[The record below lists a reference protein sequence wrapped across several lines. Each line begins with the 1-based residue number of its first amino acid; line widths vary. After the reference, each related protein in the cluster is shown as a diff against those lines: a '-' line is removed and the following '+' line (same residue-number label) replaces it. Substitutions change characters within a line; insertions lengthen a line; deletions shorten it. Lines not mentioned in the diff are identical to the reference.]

1 MGGGILPVS
10 LQNGHLYF
18 LLGKERGSN
27 EWSDFGGSKEKG
39 EIPFQTAMREGTE
52 ELSGFFGSQHHLEKE
67 VKENMV
73 AKLEAQNKTYTSFV
87 FLTNYDPNLPKYF
100 NNNFRFMKKMAPEV
114 VKSKNGLFEK
124 SEIKWV
130 RQDRLNNS
138 GMRYRQFFYNG
149 IVTQIKK
156 IKI

>member
-52 ELSGFFGSQHHLEKE
+52 ELCGFLGHNTILKRRS
-67 VKENMV
+67 
-73 AKLEAQNKTYTSFV
+73 
-87 FLTNYDPNLPKYF
+87 
-100 NNNFRFMKKMAPEV
+100 
-114 VKSKNGLFEK
+114 
-124 SEIKWV
+124 
-130 RQDRLNNS
+130 
-138 GMRYRQFFYNG
+138 
-149 IVTQIKK
+149 KK
-156 IKI
+156 IWLLN

>member
-10 LQNGHLYF
+10 INNGNLYF
-18 LLGKERGSN
+18 LLGKEHNSK

-39 EIPFQTAMREGTE
+39 ETSFITALREGTE
-52 ELSGFFGSQHHLEKE
+52 ELSGFLGSQEQLEKH

-73 AKLEAQNKTYTSFV
+73 AKFECPNKTYTSFV
-87 FLTNYDPNLPKYF
+87 FLINYDPNLPKYF
-100 NNNFRFMKKMAPEV
+100 NNNFRFMKKMAPDV

-130 RQDRLNNS
+130 RQDRLNKS
-138 GMRYRQFFYNG
+138 GLRYRQFFYNG
-149 IVTQIKK
+149 IVSQIKK